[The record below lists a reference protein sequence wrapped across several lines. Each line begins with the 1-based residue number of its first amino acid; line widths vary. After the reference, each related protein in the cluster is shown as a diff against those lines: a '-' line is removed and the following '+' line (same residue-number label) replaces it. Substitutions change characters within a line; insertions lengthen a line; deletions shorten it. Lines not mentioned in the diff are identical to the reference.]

1 MHKTVLPPGLPQPA
15 PSVEGLG
22 QGFWEGAK
30 RHVLCLQRCL
40 DCKTWQGAPEVVCR
54 HCGSDR
60 LGEEELAETK
70 GILYSWQRVWYPVHP
85 ALKDAVPYAVV
96 LVAMPN
102 APGVRLVGNLVNDP
116 GGPLPIGATL
126 EAVFEDHGDD
136 EVVYTLIQWRLV
148 T

>member
-1 MHKTVLPPGLPQPA
+1 
-15 PSVEGLG
+15 VEGLG

-102 APGVRLVGNLVNDP
+102 APAVRLVGNLVNDP

>member
-1 MHKTVLPPGLPQPA
+1 MDKTALPLGLPRPV

-40 DCKTWQGAPEVVCR
+40 DCKTWQGAPELVCR

-60 LGEEELAETK
+60 LGDEDLVETT

-85 ALKDAVPYAVV
+85 ALKDAVPYVV
-96 LVAMPN
+96 ALVILPQ
-102 APGVRLVGNLVNDP
+102 APGVRLVGNLLNDP
-116 GGPLPIGATL
+116 GGPLPIGAVV
-126 EAVFEDHGDD
+126 EVVFEDHHADD
-136 EVVYTLIQWRLV
+136 ADYTLIQWRLV
-148 T
+148 S